1 MNLLIKNARVI
12 SPADNLDKEQDIL
25 IEKGIIKKIA
35 KGIKDPKARVIEA
48 KGKIVVPGLIDMHT
62 HLREPGREDKET
74 LYTGARA
81 AVRGGFN
88 TIACMANTNPPL
100 DSEQDMEFVISE
112 SQKIGLIDILPIGAV
127 TVEMEQ
133 KQLTEIAKLKKAGA
147 VALSEDGY
155 TILDS
160 NFFRMA
166 LEYANM
172 YSLIIICHC
181 EDEFLAKDGQMN
193 EGYMSTLLGLKGIPN
208 EAESIV
214 VARDINLARITGARI
229 HIAHV
234 STKESIALIR
244 QAKKEKIKVT
254 AETCPHYFL
263 LSDKDLRDYNT
274 NLKVNPPLR
283 TKDDM
288 EAVREALVDGTIDI
302 ISSDHAPHLESEK
315 DLEFNKAPF
324 GMIGL
329 ETSLAASF
337 KLVEDK
343 TLKIEEL
350 VSKMSTRPAEIFDLN
365 TGIINEGALANLTI
379 INPMSCWQ
387 VKKDEFE
394 SKSSNSPF
402 IGSKF
407 NARVEAV
414 IYKGKIVMEN
424 FKVI

>member
-1 MNLLIKNARVI
+1 
-12 SPADNLDKEQDIL
+12 
-25 IEKGIIKKIA
+25 
-35 KGIKDPKARVIEA
+35 
-48 KGKIVVPGLIDMHT
+48 
-62 HLREPGREDKET
+62 
-74 LYTGARA
+74 
-81 AVRGGFN
+81 
-88 TIACMANTNPPL
+88 
-100 DSEQDMEFVISE
+100 
-112 SQKIGLIDILPIGAV
+112 
-127 TVEMEQ
+127 
-133 KQLTEIAKLKKAGA
+133 
-147 VALSEDGY
+147 
-155 TILDS
+155 
-160 NFFRMA
+160 MA